1 MAVSVAENSAVL
13 LKNEKSV
20 LPLAKGCKAV
30 FLGEF
35 AEPPRYQG
43 CATGK
48 KDDDASSMSM
58 MMGIQLNTLIDFH
71 VLTEEQLN
79 GILSQ
84 INQA

>member
-1 MAVSVAENSAVL
+1 MTHPVGAAIIGPILQHMAAAAGS
-13 LKNEKSV
+13 
-20 LPLAKGCKAV
+20 
-30 FLGEF
+30 
-35 AEPPRYQG
+35 
-43 CATGK
+43 ATGK
-48 KDDDASSMSM
+48 KDDDDSSLSM

>member
-1 MAVSVAENSAVL
+1 MGSRLQGQVSA
-13 LKNEKSV
+13 
-20 LPLAKGCKAV
+20 
-30 FLGEF
+30 
-35 AEPPRYQG
+35 
-43 CATGK
+43 
-48 KDDDASSMSM
+48 M